1 MKKNLLL
8 IVLMLGMVALKAQ
21 IFIRPPLIIPN
32 RDANSPEY
40 LINLPEPREPFASKS
55 LFQTDQ
61 TRQSS
66 YVILKYF
73 TLSNYDVNVYGTDAL
88 EMDGFI
94 YLNGKFRNKPPG
106 ALKPSIW
113 KPFTMKLD
121 PSGNM
126 IWVHTDSLGIFDH
139 NRTYMHNLIRLSD
152 GNLLSIGEYVS
163 FDSAQRFIN
172 EKTYFIKLDTA
183 GNLLWSKIVEL
194 PDSLGGLIWSLD
206 VVAEPGGGFTTQA
219 YTVSESRNLS
229 WDSIYYG
236 DTTFVT
242 IVKFDSSANI
252 IKMNRYFVGT
262 HKTRVMCSGILKTE
276 DGGYLLAGHNEFKN
290 DPDWDP
296 IYNRKYYILKID
308 SEFNLLWTKIF
319 DQSIDFVIN
328 KLCLSN
334 SLTGG
339 VLFATSKRD
348 TTDPIIG
355 GYIHFGKLDSLGN
368 YIWEGKCAK
377 ILDSTGSYK
386 YMVCAAPMGITEDKH
401 GNVVI
406 AAQVNGY
413 YGVYLFCS
421 DTLGNE
427 KWSRWVPYWGE
438 FLYNMRKAESDGFL
452 ITGIGVGGAWLAK
465 TDSIGCVMP
474 GCIDTLM
481 HIGMDE
487 VNLLKG
493 EALIVYPNPTNDI
506 LYLALNVP
514 GDKIIT
520 AELYNLQG
528 KLMSISEP
536 ENILVEID
544 VSSFA
549 TGIYVV
555 KIITTSGNIIT
566 KKVVR
571 K

>member
-1 MKKNLLL
+1 MNKPLLL
-8 IVLMLGMVALKAQ
+8 IALMLGMVTLKSQ
-21 IFIRPPLIIPN
+21 IFVPPPLIMPY
-32 RDANSPEY
+32 RDAETQGY
-40 LINLPEPREPFASKS
+40 QINLPEFRAPVNSKS
-55 LFQTDQ
+55 LLQPDQ
-61 TRQSS
+61 TLQSS
-66 YVILKYF
+66 YVIHKYY
-73 TLSNYDVNVYGTDAL
+73 TLSNYDINVYGTDAL
-88 EMDGFI
+88 EMDGYI
-94 YLNGKFRNKPPG
+94 YLNGDYRDMPPG

-113 KPFTMKLD
+113 KSFTMKLD
-121 PSGNM
+121 QNGDKV
-126 IWVHTDSLGIFDH
+126 WVRTDSLGVFDH
-139 NRTYMHNLIRLSD
+139 NRTYMHNLIELSD
-152 GNLLSIGEYVS
+152 GNLLSMGEYVS
-163 FDSAQRFIN
+163 FDSVQRFIN
-172 EKTYFIKLDTA
+172 EKTFFIKLDTA
-183 GNLLWSKIVEL
+183 GNLKWSRIVEL

-206 VVAEPGGGFTTQA
+206 VVAEPDGGFTTQA
-219 YTVSESRNLS
+219 YTVSESRHLG

-242 IVKFDSSANI
+242 VVKFDSVANI
-252 IKMNRYFVGT
+252 KKMNRFFVGT
-262 HKTRVMCSGILKTE
+262 HKTMVMCSGILKTE

-290 DPDWDP
+290 DPNWSSHF
-296 IYNRKYYILKID
+296 NRKYYLLKLD
-308 SEFNLLWTKIF
+308 SGLNLTWTKIF
-319 DQSIDFVIN
+319 DKTLDFLVN
-328 KLCLSN
+328 KLCVNQSKN
-334 SLTGG
+334 GG
-339 VLFATSKRD
+339 FLFAT
-348 TTDPIIG
+348 TDGDSTYPVG
-355 GYIHFGKLDSLGN
+355 WGYIHYGKMDIQGN
-368 YIWEGKCAK
+368 IVWQAYHGKYLHPNGLWLA
-377 ILDSTGSYK
+377 SAS
-386 YMVCAAPMGITEDKH
+386 PMGIVEDEA
-401 GNVVI
+401 GNIVV
-406 AAQVNGY
+406 ASQVNGHA
-413 YGVYLFCS
+413 GVYLFCS

-452 ITGIGVGGAWLAK
+452 ITGVGLGGAWLAK

-566 KKVVR
+566 KKVV
-571 K
+571 KK